1 MKNSKYNDWKKE
13 LAKQIAIVV
22 LDFLKEAV
30 KKK

>member
-1 MKNSKYNDWKKE
+1 MKKSKNNDWKKE
-13 LAKQIAIVV
+13 LAKQIAIVA

>member
-1 MKNSKYNDWKKE
+1 MKKSKNNDWKKE
-13 LAKQIAIVV
+13 LAKQIAIAV